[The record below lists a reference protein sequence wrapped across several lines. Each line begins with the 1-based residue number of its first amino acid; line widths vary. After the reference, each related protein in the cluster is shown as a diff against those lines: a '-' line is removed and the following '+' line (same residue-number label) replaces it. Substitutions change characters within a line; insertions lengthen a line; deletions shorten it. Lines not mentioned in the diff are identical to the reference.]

1 MINMKILDNV
11 ELCYWLNDWCKE
23 AHLNSKEVLFFIN
36 REGRLLNI
44 CTSRPGLL
52 IGAKGNLYE
61 KYKNSLKEI
70 ENKYKC
76 EHPLEINLIEC
87 TQADFWVDYEY
98 MGEGM

>member
-11 ELCYWLNDWCKE
+11 AVCYWLNDWCKE

-76 EHPLEINLIEC
+76 ENPLEINLIEC
-87 TQADFWVDYEY
+87 TQADFWVDYDY
-98 MGEGM
+98 MGDGM